1 MPMISAIRGIL
12 HRMRGDAGA
21 ASVAGQT
28 QDSRQDS
35 LQDSRQDFRIAAA
48 AMLVAVANADR
59 RFLPE
64 ERAAVSAALVDRLG
78 LDAADARELILLA
91 NTPQLQDDDIGE
103 LADALRAQLDADG
116 RKAFVA
122 LMWDIAAADGDIAPS
137 ERALIAQVAA
147 MFEDA
152 PQDAPSA
159 RSAAGR

>member
-21 ASVAGQT
+21 ASVAGGT
-28 QDSRQDS
+28 QDCQ
-35 LQDSRQDFRIAAA
+35 QDFRIAAA

-91 NTPQLQDDDIGE
+91 NTRQLQDDDIGE
-103 LADALRAQLDADG
+103 LADALRAGLDADG

-137 ERALIAQVAA
+137 ERALIGQVAA

-152 PQDAPSA
+152 PQDAPA
-159 RSAAGR
+159 AHRAAGR